1 MTPEQFAALYD
12 AHAPLVRALLGRWC
26 APAQLDDLTQEA
38 FLRAWRARDSFRGEA
53 QAKTWICRIARNAA
67 IDAARAR
74 KARGEEQQTGVEAL
88 DQRAAPGLL
97 PEEQAL
103 VRDALASMQP
113 DDRALLLLLSVEQC
127 TMAEIAEILDIPEGT
142 VKSRAFA
149 LRQRLREQL
158 GQKGA
163 A

>member
-12 AHAPLVRALLGRWC
+12 AHAPLVRSLLARLC

-67 IDAARAR
+67 IDAARSR
-74 KARGEEQQTGVEAL
+74 KARGEGSHDGVEQL
-88 DQRAAPGLL
+88 EQRPAAGLL
-97 PEEQAL
+97 PDEQAL
-103 VRDALASMQP
+103 LRDALAAMQP

-127 TMAEIAEILDIPEGT
+127 TMAEIGEILEIPEGT

-149 LRQRLREQL
+149 LRHRLREQL
-158 GQKGA
+158 EQKGA